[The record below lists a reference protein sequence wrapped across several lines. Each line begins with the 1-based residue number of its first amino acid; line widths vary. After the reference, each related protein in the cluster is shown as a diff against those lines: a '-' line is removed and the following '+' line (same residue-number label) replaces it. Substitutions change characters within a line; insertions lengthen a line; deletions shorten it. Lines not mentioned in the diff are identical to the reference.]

1 MKTMKVEIVSTEK
14 ALFSGEASVLFAPA
28 HKGEVGIYPRH
39 SEMITTLNPGHVR
52 VLSPEG
58 DDESIIYISGGILEV
73 QPNLVTI
80 LSDSAERAA
89 DLDEK
94 LVLEAKRE
102 LESKLGDQH
111 ADFDHAKARSELAL
125 LAAQLQSISKLR
137 QKK

>member
-14 ALFSGEASVLFAPA
+14 SLFSGEASMLFAPA
-28 HKGEVGIYPRH
+28 HKGEVGIHPRH
-39 SEMITTLNPGHVR
+39 SEMIATLNPGHVR
-52 VLSPEG
+52 VVSPEN
-58 DDESIIYISGGILEV
+58 DEESIIYVSGGILEV

-94 LVLEAKRE
+94 LVLEAKHD
-102 LESKLGDQH
+102 LESKLGEQN